1 MYGCRGW
8 CSASYDVQNDCSQRE
23 VTTWT
28 LIHPKS
34 EDWAGVRTDQIGDI
48 GRHQCALSTSYF
60 VRHLEATFKPM
71 MTLLETAG
79 IACAEMPRLMS
90 SLAYHIVG
98 HDYKQVLKF
107 PVKPCVRV
115 WEITRGKLMHAAMT
129 IDPADLAPFFARTE
143 GTHQG
148 VIVFGPNPSFQLL
161 VFHIAVITSSEKV
174 HTQIRKIQGL
184 SPSSTGSLNVL
195 GVNYECACAVH
206 QYMSVKKVVV
216 QHPLS
221 KLQLLLLASANHHCF
236 NDINVNVQLRASPKT
251 PPVPPADPGATG
263 TPYTNT
269 SAGTDG
275 LYRTL
280 TTAKAVV
287 NGDRAVK
294 TTYLETLFP
303 KFFLEE
309 ERGHSL
315 SVVLGGHADIVSFLL
330 HTVET
335 GVRAHL

>member
-1 MYGCRGW
+1 
-8 CSASYDVQNDCSQRE
+8 
-23 VTTWT
+23 
-28 LIHPKS
+28 
-34 EDWAGVRTDQIGDI
+34 
-48 GRHQCALSTSYF
+48 
-60 VRHLEATFKPM
+60 
-71 MTLLETAG
+71 
-79 IACAEMPRLMS
+79 
-90 SLAYHIVG
+90 
-98 HDYKQVLKF
+98 
-107 PVKPCVRV
+107 
-115 WEITRGKLMHAAMT
+115 MHAAMT

-143 GTHQG
+143 GTHQGVIVFGPNPSFQLLVFHIAVITSSEKVHTQIRKITHQG

-221 KLQLLLLASANHHCF
+221 KLQLLLLASAN
-236 NDINVNVQLRASPKT
+236 DINVNVQLRASPKT

-303 KFFLEE
+303 KLFLEE